1 VGKCIE
7 DSKLFERKLKNFG
20 LLRLLPQLRLLRLR
34 SHLLLRLLLV
44 GVLLMSL
51 SSLFVLRLKNL
62 KLASIMRTDALEI
75 AEIFV
80 LETTGIIVVTVLLLE
95 EDPDPDLETAL
106 EDEDLEMA
114 MILEIDKVHE
124 TTTTLAAD
132 TILEDQESID
142 ID

>member
-1 VGKCIE
+1 
-7 DSKLFERKLKNFG
+7 
-20 LLRLLPQLRLLRLR
+20 
-34 SHLLLRLLLV
+34 
-44 GVLLMSL
+44 MSL